1 MLKDN
6 WYDMV
11 FFYDIYFNIKRNNYW
26 IWVKNY
32 IINGNCCILE
42 LYMGI
47 WGILWFISEKYKN
60 LFIYWNLKIFLDFKK
75 VLNMLMY
82 F

>member
-1 MLKDN
+1 MI
-6 WYDMV
+6 WC
-11 FFYDIYFNIKRNNYW
+11 FIYDIYFNIKRNNDC

-60 LFIYWNLKIFLDFKK
+60 LFIRWNLKIFFDFKK

>member
-1 MLKDN
+1 MI
-6 WYDMV
+6 WC
-11 FFYDIYFNIKRNNYW
+11 FIYDIYFNIKRNNDC

-47 WGILWFISEKYKN
+47 WGILWFINEKYKN
-60 LFIYWNLKIFLDFKK
+60 LFIY
-75 VLNMLMY
+75 
-82 F
+82 